1 MGWLLSLFQ
10 SNNRLGSRQ
19 RQAMSST
26 HDAFTLPTS
35 SEPHPDAF
43 NPDTLQTPDPESASS
58 RSFTYPPMS
67 SGSYGY
73 GPYVF
78 LMIRAWYNVFTTL
91 HLDLGRGHIRAP
103 FFLFTIPH
111 SIPRHPQPYP
121 HTLRYTKHGIDS
133 RLGSSANTLNSVI
146 RLITAFCQKT

>member
-10 SNNRLGSRQ
+10 PNKLGSRQ

-43 NPDTLQTPDPESASS
+43 NPDTLQTPDSEPTSS
-58 RSFTYPPMS
+58 RSFTYPPAS
-67 SGSYGY
+67 PGSYGY
-73 GPYVF
+73 GPYVS
-78 LMIRAWYNVFTTL
+78 LMIRAWYNVFIIL
-91 HLDLGRGHIRAP
+91 YVDLDRGHTRAP
-103 FFLFTIPH
+103 FFLFTIRH
-111 SIPRHPQPYP
+111 SIPRHPQPCP
-121 HTLRYTKHGIDS
+121 RTPRYTKHGTDS
-133 RLGSSANTLNSVI
+133 RLGSSANTLSSVI